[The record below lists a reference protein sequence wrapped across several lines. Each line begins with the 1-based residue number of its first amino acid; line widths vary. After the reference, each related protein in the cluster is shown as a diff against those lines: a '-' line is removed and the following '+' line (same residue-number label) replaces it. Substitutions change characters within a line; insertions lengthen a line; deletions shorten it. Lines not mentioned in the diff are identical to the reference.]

1 MRSGS
6 MGFLFTGTPVST
18 MQFASWLGV
27 VSVSRQCSLIECFRC
42 TLQISFFVCSDLHCN
57 VVKSRLGGATMQFVC
72 AALSLCCCFLGGA
85 RVLILLCMVVCWWFV
100 LQRRAVRQ
108 AVSCASQGHGVRF
121 TGRRLCVRFAICFD
135 IFVFMWVICKTARSF
150 L

>member
-1 MRSGS
+1 MYTSNY
-6 MGFLFTGTPVST
+6 
-18 MQFASWLGV
+18 
-27 VSVSRQCSLIECFRC
+27 
-42 TLQISFFVCSDLHCN
+42 FFVCSDLHCN

-72 AALSLCCCFLGGA
+72 AALSFCCCFLGGA

-108 AVSCASQGHGVRF
+108 AVSCASPGHGVRF

-135 IFVFMWVICKTARSF
+135 IFVFMWVICKTTGAFFNKMKKLVETYCSSLGKLIRFTNIRYRTPLSSTW
-150 L
+150 

>member
-1 MRSGS
+1 MRSSS

-18 MQFASWLGV
+18 MQFAGV
-27 VSVSRQCSLIECFRC
+27 GRGFVVAAMQFDLVLPY

-72 AALSLCCCFLGGA
+72 VASVFVVVLPGGA
-85 RVLILLCMVVCWWFV
+85 RVLIVLCMVVCWWFV

-135 IFVFMWVICKTARSF
+135 IFVFIWVICKTAGAF